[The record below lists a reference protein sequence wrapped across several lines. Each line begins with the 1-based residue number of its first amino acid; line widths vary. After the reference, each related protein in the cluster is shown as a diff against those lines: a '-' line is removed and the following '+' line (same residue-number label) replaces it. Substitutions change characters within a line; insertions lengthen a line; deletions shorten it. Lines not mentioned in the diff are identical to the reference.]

1 MQNPSNTCP
10 QCKSPIPADAPG
22 GLCPACILLGV
33 AGPTNLS
40 QAAAANAPTLD
51 EVAAA
56 FPELEVLEL
65 IGRGGMGVVF
75 KARQPRLDR
84 LVALK
89 ILPPALAAQPGFAER
104 FTREARV
111 LARLAHPHI
120 VAIYDFGESAGF
132 FYLTMEFVNGVNL
145 RAAMRAGVK
154 PEQALLLVPRICE
167 ALQFAHDHG
176 VLHRDIKP
184 ENILLDT
191 RGVPKLADFG
201 IAKLMGD
208 GTEESHA
215 TPASHPGL
223 TAIGSTLGTAAYM
236 APEQIEKPA
245 TVDHRADIYSLGV
258 VLYEMLT
265 GELPLGRF
273 AAPSEKSAVN
283 RGVDEVVMRAL
294 EKERDR
300 RQQSATEMKTQVE
313 GASADA
319 SPRGPLRTAAS
330 YTCTPEHLFSLRG
343 MIYIYTGKG
352 RLALDETTLTFV
364 SDAEQLSVPLRSI
377 REIGIGNYSGF
388 AKPVQLDFFSVVWDE
403 AGVVRTRLFTP
414 HESLLS
420 PCWETNKL
428 VTEWAAAVR
437 AATARV
443 LGCEPSFVPS
453 RALGTRPP
461 SVFRFMGLILGILLL
476 IAVTM
481 IFIFD
486 VSRSGLGPVA
496 MLGIYAFPVALV
508 GALAFFWPKAWPA
521 STVESTAKVPAR
533 NPWPQRIF
541 LLLLAFI
548 LVPTLLLGLGL
559 LIPILMQ
566 KSARRVP
573 TRIESARVVA
583 ESSENAR
590 LAATQLAA
598 FHEWEIGVARNR
610 LEILHRQFENGT
622 ATQIQVAEA
631 ERDLAIADANGD
643 ARKIAIAKVECAEKR
658 VALLREL
665 QKVGASSTVELN
677 AAENALNV
685 AWVEK
690 SQAEVKHFE
699 REVARSKVEADRII
713 HGEGK

>member
-1 MQNPSNTCP
+1 MQNICP
-10 QCKSPIPADAPG
+10 HCQSPIPADAPG

-33 AGPTNLS
+33 AGPTNPS
-40 QAAAANAPTLD
+40 QAIAARAPTL
-51 EVAAA
+51 EEIAAA
-56 FPELEVLEL
+56 FPELEILEV
-65 IGRGGMGVVF
+65 IGQGGMGIVF

-89 ILPPALAAQPGFAER
+89 ILPPALAAQPGFSER

-154 PEQALLLVPRICE
+154 PEQALLLVPKICE

-191 RGVPKLADFG
+191 RGTPKLADFG
-201 IAKLMGD
+201 IAKLTGD
-208 GTEESHA
+208 GTDEPHA
-215 TPASHPGL
+215 THTSHPGL
-223 TAIGSTLGTAAYM
+223 TSTGSTLGTAAYM

-273 AAPSEKSAVN
+273 AAPSEKSTVN

-313 GASADA
+313 GAISQTPAPTP
-319 SPRGPLRTAAS
+319 SRTAAS
-330 YTCTPEHLFSLRG
+330 YTCTPEHRFSLRG
-343 MIYIYTGKG
+343 MIYIYTGRG
-352 RLALDETTLTFV
+352 RLALDEATLTFA
-364 SDAEQLSVPLRSI
+364 SDAEQIRIPLGSI

-388 AKPVQLDFFSVVWDE
+388 AKPIQLDFFSVVWDE
-403 AGVVRTRLFTP
+403 AGVIRTRLFTP
-414 HESLLS
+414 YESPLN
-420 PCWETNKL
+420 PAWETNKL
-428 VTEWAAAVR
+428 VAEWAAAVR
-437 AATARV
+437 TAAGRV
-443 LGCEPSFVPS
+443 LGREPSFVPS
-453 RALGTRPP
+453 GALGTRLP
-461 SVFRFMGLILGILLL
+461 SWLLTVGSIVGLPLL

-481 IFIFD
+481 FLFFAA
-486 VSRSGLGPVA
+486 SRSGYGLLH
-496 MLGIYAFPVALV
+496 MLEFCALLAAFV
-508 GALAFFWPKAWPA
+508 GLIAFFRPKARPA
-521 STVESTAKVPAR
+521 SAVESTAKVPAR
-533 NPWPQRIF
+533 NPWPRRVF
-541 LLLLAFI
+541 FLLLAFI
-548 LVPTLLLGLGL
+548 LVPTLLLGIGL
-559 LIPILMQ
+559 LIPWL
-566 KSARRVP
+566 ARGEARKLP
-573 TRIESARVVA
+573 THVASARVMA

-598 FHEWEIGVARNR
+598 FHEWEIGVARKQ
-610 LEILHRQFENGT
+610 LEILRRQFENGT
-622 ATQIQVAEA
+622 ATQIQVGEA

-643 ARKIAIAKVECAEKR
+643 ARKIAIAKVEYAEKR

-665 QKVGASSTVELN
+665 QKAGTSSNDELN
-677 AAENALNV
+677 AAENALTV
-685 AWVEK
+685 AQVEK
-690 SQAEVKHFE
+690 SQAEVKHLE
-699 REVARSKVEADRII
+699 REVARSKVETDRII